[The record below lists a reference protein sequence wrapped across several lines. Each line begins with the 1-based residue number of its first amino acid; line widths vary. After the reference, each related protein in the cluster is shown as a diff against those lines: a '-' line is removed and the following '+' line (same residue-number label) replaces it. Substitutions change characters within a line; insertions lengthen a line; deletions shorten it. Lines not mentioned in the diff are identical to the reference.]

1 MDGRGSGTRWLVVRG
16 VCASAL
22 CGVGEV
28 GRGWWPGRLGGA
40 RPPLRGCERWRQHG
54 GWWRLVSG
62 AFGWREATPT
72 GDGRGAAQGG
82 WWCAGCA
89 PVGLGVDIGGWAWLV
104 VGAFGWHEAPPTG
117 DGRGLAHG
125 GWWCAGVRVGLGW
138 TSRVGRGWWPGRVG
152 WREATPTGDGRG
164 LAGGREV
171 HAPERST
178 PRWDGG
184 QRRGRGGRY
193 PPWRRRR
200 GRRPPGTGRPR
211 RSAPALPAARRCP
224 A

>member
-1 MDGRGSGTRWLVVRG
+1 MGPVSDRGEVGLVCAGWRRGFRARPWGGYRGLGVVVPGAFWVARGHPYVSGARCGTRWLVVRG
-16 VCASAL
+16 VLGPAL
-22 CGVGEV
+22 GGVGEV
-28 GRGWWPGRLGGA
+28 GRGWWPGR
-40 RPPLRGCERWRQHG
+40 
-54 GWWRLVSG
+54 V
-62 AFGWREATPT
+62 GWREAT
-72 GDGRGAAQGG
+72 
-82 WWCAGCA
+82 
-89 PVGLGVDIGGWAWLV
+89 
-104 VGAFGWHEAPPTG
+104 PTG

-152 WREATPTGDGRG
+152 WREATPMGDGRG